1 MAGSSTHFV
10 LSELRERVARLEG
23 VATRRREVL
32 PFGVPEI
39 DRVLP
44 GGALALGALHE
55 VAGGANGAVDRAA
68 PPCGPPALL
77 PGRAAESC
85 GASRARIF
93 SRPRSPRPGCPQ
105 AG

>member
-1 MAGSSTHFV
+1 MAASSTHFV

-44 GGALALGALHE
+44 GGGLALGALH
-55 VAGGANGAVDRAA
+55 GAPWAF
-68 PPCGPPALL
+68 L
-77 PGRAAESC
+77 
-85 GASRARIF
+85 
-93 SRPRSPRPGCPQ
+93 Q
-105 AG
+105 